1 MRRLRFK
8 LNFALV
14 ATIIFSLFIL
24 PSYGVTDKVKPV
36 VISVE
41 ECNAGKQIYLSY
53 SKGVLYSKSKS
64 ITLAKDEVFRVII
77 TSDKK
82 AKLEIV
88 GMGISKTIKVGS
100 SAICSSYPTAG
111 SFYIR
116 VDLKHGSKIKVK

>member
-1 MRRLRFK
+1 MRRLRFN
-8 LNFALV
+8 LRFAIV
-14 ATIIFSLFIL
+14 ATIIFSLFNL
-24 PSYGVTDKVKPV
+24 PSYGVTDKVKLV
-36 VISVE
+36 AISVE

-64 ITLAKDEVFRVII
+64 ITLAKDEVFRLII

-111 SFYIR
+111 AYYIR

>member
-1 MRRLRFK
+1 MRRFSFK
-8 LNFALV
+8 LSFALI
-14 ATIIFSLFIL
+14 ASIIFSLFIL

-36 VISVE
+36 AISVE
-41 ECNAGKQIYLSY
+41 ECNAGQQIYLSY
-53 SKGVLYSKSKS
+53 IKGVLYSKSKS

-88 GMGISKTIKVGS
+88 GMGITKTIKVGS
-100 SAICSSYPTAG
+100 SAICTSYPTAG
-111 SFYIR
+111 AYYIR